1 MKLSII
7 IPVYN
12 VEDYLVKCLNSCVL
26 QNVDKSEYEIIVV
39 NDGSKDNCANIIA
52 QYDWKGCNHII
63 ITQKNQGLSIAR
75 NNGVKV
81 AQGDYVWFVDSDDW
95 ISQNSLQLLLPLL
108 DSNTDI
114 ICQRAYY
121 KNYGEKKV
129 LAEKKGFYESGQ
141 EMLQNDYDVM
151 AVLYIYKREFFNNL
165 GFAFE
170 PNIYHEDTQFTPRAV
185 YLSRKIKCIN
195 TPIYHYLQRGGSI
208 MSLHNPKKVY
218 DQIKILK
225 DLFAFCNERVRKD
238 ERKGWIGH
246 LMSGLIL
253 NILLLAKQIDDKKL
267 KEDVKRFLN
276 SDKCFSNALIYSPV
290 KSIKALG
297 YLSVL
302 CLGNLY
308 FAYSIIYSIR
318 YNKHQKDE

>member
-52 QYDWKGCNHII
+52 HYDWKGCNHIV
-63 ITQKNQGLSIAR
+63 ITQKNQGLSMAR

-95 ISQNSLQLLLPLL
+95 ISKNSLQLLLPLL

-121 KNYGEKKV
+121 KNYGEKIV

-276 SDKCFSNALIYSPV
+276 SDKCYSNALIYSPV